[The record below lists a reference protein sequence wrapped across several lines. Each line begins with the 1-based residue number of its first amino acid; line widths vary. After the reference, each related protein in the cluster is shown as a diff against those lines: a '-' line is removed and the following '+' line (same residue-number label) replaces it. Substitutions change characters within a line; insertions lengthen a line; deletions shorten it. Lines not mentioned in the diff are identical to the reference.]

1 MTLRQE
7 KINSL
12 LQEIASSFIES
23 RIESSS
29 LITVMRAQISSDL
42 KSAKIFV
49 SVMPDNKEKE
59 VISMIKKKNND
70 FKNYCKS
77 RLKIKFLPSFNFE
90 IDTGEKNR
98 ARIDE
103 LLKNK

>member
-12 LQEIASSFIES
+12 LQEIASSFIKS

-29 LITVMRAQISSDL
+29 LITVMRTQISLDL
-42 KSAKIFV
+42 KSAKIFI
-49 SVMPDNKEKE
+49 SIMPENKEKE
-59 VISMIKKKNND
+59 VIDILKKKNND

-77 RLKIKFLPSFNFE
+77 QLKIKFLPSFNFE

>member
-12 LQEIASSFIES
+12 LQEIASSFIKS
-23 RIESSS
+23 RIESSAF
-29 LITVMRAQISSDL
+29 ITVMRAQISPNL
-42 KSAKIFV
+42 KSAKIFI
-49 SVMPDNKEKE
+49 SVMPENKEKE
-59 VISMIKKKNND
+59 VINMIKKKNNN

>member
-12 LQEIASSFIES
+12 LQEIASLFIGS

-29 LITVMRAQISSDL
+29 LITVIRAQILPDL
-42 KSAKIFV
+42 KSAKIFI

-59 VISMIKKKNND
+59 VIDILKKKKND

-77 RLKIKFLPSFNFE
+77 RLKIKFLPSFDFE

-98 ARIDE
+98 DRIDE
-103 LLKNK
+103 LLKK